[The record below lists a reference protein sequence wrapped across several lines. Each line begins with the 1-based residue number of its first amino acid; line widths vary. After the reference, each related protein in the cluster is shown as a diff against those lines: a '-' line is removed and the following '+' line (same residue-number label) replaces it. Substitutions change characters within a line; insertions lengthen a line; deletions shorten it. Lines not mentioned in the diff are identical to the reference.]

1 MVASELKGNIIIRTI
16 QKSRKPGYLEKNLS
30 EQGRTINK
38 LNPHTC
44 MASRPRFGR
53 GPHLWEASAL
63 TTAPPLLSD
72 EYRGRQ
78 IIFMCFAA
86 PLCQQFLP
94 IRRGR
99 FKMRRFRRKDINGFN
114 VVDPAV
120 ACVAGTCQRD
130 SQIILQL
137 RLCNRQ
143 NWSQIRNWC
152 SFKQSPGAFNWKNAV
167 LQ

>member
-1 MVASELKGNIIIRTI
+1 MKVSAGVRAGRQYKNTDNTEKQKTGVSGEKPLGARERT
-16 QKSRKPGYLEKNLS
+16 N
-30 EQGRTINK
+30 NK

-44 MASRPRFGR
+44 MASRPGFGR

-63 TTAPPLLSD
+63 TTAPPSVLSD

-143 NWSQIRNWC
+143 DRSQIRN
-152 SFKQSPGAFNWKNAV
+152 
-167 LQ
+167 

>member
-1 MVASELKGNIIIRTI
+1 MKVSAGIRAGRQYYNTNNTEK
-16 QKSRKPGYLEKNLS
+16 QKTGVSGEKPLEAR
-30 EQGRTINK
+30 ERTNNK

-44 MASRPRFGR
+44 MASRLGFGR

-78 IIFMCFAA
+78 IICMCFAA

-143 NWSQIRNWC
+143 NRSQIRN
-152 SFKQSPGAFNWKNAV
+152 
-167 LQ
+167 

>member
-1 MVASELKGNIIIRTI
+1 MKVSAGVRAGRQYKNTDNTEKQKTGVSGEKPLGARERT
-16 QKSRKPGYLEKNLS
+16 N
-30 EQGRTINK
+30 NK

-44 MASRPRFGR
+44 MASRPGFGR

-86 PLCQQFLP
+86 PLCQQILP
-94 IRRGR
+94 IRSGR
-99 FKMRRFRRKDINGFN
+99 FKMRRFRRKDVNGFN

-143 NWSQIRNWC
+143 DRSQIRN
-152 SFKQSPGAFNWKNAV
+152 
-167 LQ
+167 

>member
-1 MVASELKGNIIIRTI
+1 MKVSAGVRAGRQYKNTDNTEKQKTGVSGEKPLGARERT
-16 QKSRKPGYLEKNLS
+16 N
-30 EQGRTINK
+30 NK

-44 MASRPRFGR
+44 MASRPGFGR
-53 GPHLWEASAL
+53 GPYLWEASAL

-94 IRRGR
+94 IRSGR

-114 VVDPAV
+114 VVDPTV

-143 NWSQIRNWC
+143 DRSQIRN
-152 SFKQSPGAFNWKNAV
+152 
-167 LQ
+167 

>member
-1 MVASELKGNIIIRTI
+1 MKVSAGVRAGRQYKNTDNTEKQKTGVSGEKPLGARERT
-16 QKSRKPGYLEKNLS
+16 N
-30 EQGRTINK
+30 NK
-38 LNPHTC
+38 LNPHTW
-44 MASRPRFGR
+44 
-53 GPHLWEASAL
+53 PHLWEASAL

-78 IIFMCFAA
+78 NIFVCFAA

-94 IRRGR
+94 IRGGR
-99 FKMRRFRRKDINGFN
+99 FKMRRFPRKDINGFN

-143 NWSQIRNWC
+143 NWSQIRN
-152 SFKQSPGAFNWKNAV
+152 
-167 LQ
+167 